1 MLRQK
6 LKLLLLVGWWH
17 TALLAQTTKLDMPI
31 RLGNVEWKVDQ
42 LLKEIESQAEVSFA
56 YGDLSLDRR
65 VILTVPVLT
74 LQQVLKEILQGKSF
88 DFKLVGDKVLIYPR
102 SAEQSTNTTING
114 YVTDVTSGEALIG
127 VTVYDT
133 LFRRGAST
141 NVYGYYSYSR
151 NTNLDIP
158 LVFSYVGYQDTLVW
172 FRPGDES
179 RLDIALAPT
188 DQQLE
193 EVIIETSRLQDTQM
207 SVNSFSPKDIQRL
220 PSLMGEPDLLKTIT
234 LTPGIKFG
242 ADNAS
247 GFYVRGGGPDQNLI
261 LLDGATIYNPTHA
274 FDLFSTFN
282 TSAIKHIDVIKGGFP
297 ARYSGRLSSVL
308 DVRMKEGNTQKVTGE
323 LGLGYL
329 LSKFTIEGPLGGEN
343 TSFLVSGRRTFMDL
357 IFKAVGDFEPAENR
371 ELTQDI
377 IFGDLSAKINH
388 RFSNKDQFFLS
399 YYGSGDR
406 IDVTEKEMN
415 LDDVFPFESEM
426 DVELGWSNRIVAAR
440 WNHLFSDK
448 LFANTTATYT
458 KFDINVDL
466 NSRETYGRPP
476 NSTTNIYINS
486 FDSEIEDYGL
496 KLQFDYFPNTAHNI
510 KFGINAVQHEF
521 RPGVSGI
528 QIETSDFDGDID
540 LEFDDQATS
549 SLEASVFFEDELTIT
564 DRLKTN
570 IGVHAALLDVEGT
583 TYHSFQ
589 PRIAMN
595 YQLNDRVGLS
605 ASYTEMA
612 QFIHLLTNSTLG
624 IPLDLWVPATPDA
637 PPMQSKQVA
646 AGVSYRPSR
655 QYQFTFETYYKTMD
669 NLIAYK
675 EGATFTDA
683 QEPWQSKIEVEG
695 EGEAY
700 GFEFF
705 LQKKT
710 GKTTGWLGYTLSW
723 TDRQFENLNEGR
735 VFPYKYDRRHD
746 ISLVGMHEVSDKIN
760 LSASWVFATGNAVS
774 FPYGRA
780 TALPDIP
787 ALTPE
792 FDPGTPTAIS
802 MDVFEGRNT
811 VRMPNYHRLDIGIN
825 FVKQK
830 KRGIRTWNLSVYNTY
845 VNQNPFIIYTNDPE
859 SATASGDRELIQIS
873 SYWIV
878 PSITYNFKFN

>member
-1 MLRQK
+1 MMRQK
-6 LKLLLLVGWWH
+6 LKLLLLVGWCH
-17 TALLAQTTKLDMPI
+17 TTLLAQTSKLDMPV
-31 RLGNVEWKVDQ
+31 RLSKAEWQVDQ
-42 LLKEIESQAEVSFA
+42 LLKELEAQAEVNFS
-56 YGDLSLDRR
+56 YGDLILDRK
-65 VILTVPVLT
+65 VTLSATSLT
-74 LQQVLKEILQGKSF
+74 LQQILSESF
-88 DFKLVGDKVLIYPR
+88 KGQSVDFMLSGDKVLIYPR
-102 SAEQSTNTTING
+102 KQDQSAKTTING
-114 YVTDVTSGEALIG
+114 YVTDVATGEALIG

-133 LFRRGAST
+133 LHRQGATT

-151 NTNLDIP
+151 NTHLDIP
-158 LVFSYVGYQDTLVW
+158 LVFSYVGYRDTLVW
-172 FRPGDES
+172 YRPGSEDLLS
-179 RLDIALAPT
+179 IALSQNE
-188 DQQLE
+188 QQLD
-193 EVIIETSRLQDTQM
+193 EVLIEAGRIQDTQM
-207 SVNSFSPKDIQRL
+207 SINSFSPKDIQRL

-282 TSAIKHIDVIKGGFP
+282 TSAVKHIDVIKGGFP

-323 LGLGYL
+323 IGLGYL
-329 LSKFTIEGPLGGEN
+329 LSKFTVEGPIGGEN

-371 ELTQDI
+371 ELRQDI
-377 IFGDLSAKINH
+377 IFGDLSAKVNH
-388 RFSNKDQFFLS
+388 RFSDKDQVFLS

-406 IDVTEKEMN
+406 IDVTEKERNPDDAYPFQSDMN
-415 LDDVFPFESEM
+415 
-426 DVELGWSNRIVAAR
+426 VELGWSNRIVAAR

-466 NSRETYGRPP
+466 DSRESYGRPP
-476 NSTTNIYINS
+476 NSSSNIYINS
-486 FDSEIEDYGL
+486 FNSEIEDYGV
-496 KLQFDYFPNTAHNI
+496 KLQFDYFPSATHNI
-510 KFGINAVQHEF
+510 KFGLNGVQHQF

-528 QIETSDFDGDID
+528 QIETTDFEGDVN
-540 LEFDDQATS
+540 LEFDDQETS
-549 SLEASVFFEDELTIT
+549 SIEASVFVEDEISFT

-570 IGVHAALLDVEGT
+570 IGVHAALLNVEGK
-583 TYHSFQ
+583 TYHSIQ

-595 YQLNDRVGLS
+595 YQLNDRVSLS
-605 ASYTEMA
+605 ASYAEMA

-637 PPMQSKQVA
+637 PPLRSRQVA
-646 AGVSYRPSR
+646 AGLSYRPSR
-655 QYQFTFETYYKTMD
+655 DYLFTFETYYKTMD

-683 QEPWQSKIEVEG
+683 QETWQSKIETEG

-710 GKTTGWLGYTLSW
+710 GRTTGWLGYTLSW
-723 TDRQFENLNEGR
+723 TNRQFENLNAGKMY
-735 VFPYKYDRRHD
+735 PYKYDRRHD
-746 ISLVGMHEVSDKIN
+746 ISLVAMHEISNKIN

-780 TALPDIP
+780 AALPDIP
-787 ALTPE
+787 ALSPE
-792 FDPGTPTAIS
+792 FDPGTPTATS
-802 MDVFEGRNT
+802 VDVFEGRNT
-811 VRMPNYHRLDIGIN
+811 VRMPNYHRLDVGIN

-830 KRGIRTWNLSVYNTY
+830 KRGVRTWNLSIYNTY

-859 SATASGDRELIQIS
+859 SATGSGDTELIQIS

>member
-6 LKLLLLVGWWH
+6 LKLLLLVGWCH
-17 TALLAQTTKLDMPI
+17 TTLLAQTSKLDHPI
-31 RLGNVEWKVDQ
+31 RLDKTEWRVDQ
-42 LLKEIESQAEVSFA
+42 LLKELEDQAEVSFA
-56 YGDLSLDRR
+56 YGDLSMDRM
-65 VILTVPVLT
+65 VTLSEKNMTLSEVLNRAFEGQSVT
-74 LQQVLKEILQGKSF
+74 
-88 DFKLVGDKVLIYPR
+88 FKASDDKVLIYPR
-102 SAEQSTNTTING
+102 KPEQSEKTTVNG
-114 YVTDVTSGEALIG
+114 YITDAATGEALIG

-133 LFRRGAST
+133 LYHQGATT

-151 NTNLDIP
+151 NTHLDLP
-158 LVFSYVGYQDTLVW
+158 LVFSYVGYRDTLVW
-172 FRPGDES
+172 YRPVSEGQMS
-179 RLDIALAPT
+179 IALSPT

-193 EVIIETSRLQDTQM
+193 EVVIETSRLQDTQM

-282 TSAIKHIDVIKGGFP
+282 TSAVKHIDVIKGGFP

-323 LGLGYL
+323 VGLGYL
-329 LSKFTIEGPLGGEN
+329 LSKFTVEGPLGGEN

-357 IFKAVGDFEPAENR
+357 IFKFVGDFEPAENR
-371 ELTQDI
+371 ELQQDI
-377 IFGDLSAKINH
+377 IFGDLSAKVNH
-388 RFSNKDQFFLS
+388 RFSDKDQVFLS

-406 IDVTEKEMN
+406 LDVTEKERN
-415 LDDVFPFESEM
+415 LDDAFPFESEM
-426 DVELGWSNRIVAAR
+426 DVKLGWSNRIVAAR

-466 NSRETYGRPP
+466 DSRETYGSPP
-476 NSTTNIYINS
+476 GSSTNIYINS
-486 FDSEIEDYGL
+486 FNSEIEDYGV
-496 KLQFDYFPNTAHNI
+496 KLQFDYFPSANHNI
-510 KFGINAVQHEF
+510 KFGLNGIQHQF

-528 QIETSDFDGDID
+528 QIETEDFEGNVD
-540 LEFDDQATS
+540 LVFDDQETS
-549 SLEASVFFEDELTIT
+549 SVEASAFVEDEVSIT
-564 DRLKTN
+564 DKLKTN
-570 IGVHAALLDVEGT
+570 IGVHAALLNVEGK
-583 TYHSFQ
+583 TYHSIQ

-595 YQLNDRVGLS
+595 YQLNNQVSLS
-605 ASYTEMA
+605 ASYAEMA

-637 PPMQSKQVA
+637 PPMQSRQMA

-655 QYQFTFETYYKTMD
+655 EYLFTFETYYKTMD

-675 EGATFTDA
+675 EGATFTNA
-683 QEPWQSKIEVEG
+683 QESWQSKIETGG

-710 GKTTGWLGYTLSW
+710 GRTTGWLGYTLSW
-723 TDRQFENLNEGR
+723 TDRQFENLNAGR

-746 ISLVGMHEVSDKIN
+746 ISLVAMHEISDRIN
-760 LSASWVFATGNAVS
+760 LSASWVFASGNAVS
-774 FPYGRA
+774 FPYGRT

-787 ALTPE
+787 ALTPQY
-792 FDPGTPTAIS
+792 DPGTPTATSI
-802 MDVFEGRNT
+802 DVFEGRNT

-830 KRGIRTWNLSVYNTY
+830 KRGTRTWNLSVYNTY
-845 VNQNPFIIYTNDPE
+845 LNQNPFIIYTNDPE
-859 SATASGDRELIQIS
+859 SATGNGDRELIQVS